1 MKNDNKRSIAFDKN
15 IREGV
20 LIAAETKGAEYIEDA
35 KDETYQPSAKFNAEI
50 KQIIWADHNK
60 PKRSLFSNRY
70 FLAFSRVSAF
80 VVIALIL
87 FFAITPNVSAARN
100 WITKLVIEANPIYAT
115 YYLEG
120 EEGASQNSQT
130 LQDFVPGGAFY
141 PTYLPD
147 GMKLLTFQYSISGGV
162 YAFTGTG
169 GNEVKLQILG
179 SDTTVNMDNEDL
191 EEQGVQIVEG
201 IEVRYQLK
209 NGFSTLIWNQ
219 SDRLIILRTT
229 LSRQEA
235 FQIAAGVISNR

>member
-130 LQDFVPGGAFY
+130 LQDFVPGGAFTPPIY
-141 PTYLPD
+141 P
-147 GMKLLTFQYSISGGV
+147 M
-162 YAFTGTG
+162 A
-169 GNEVKLQILG
+169 
-179 SDTTVNMDNEDL
+179 
-191 EEQGVQIVEG
+191 
-201 IEVRYQLK
+201 
-209 NGFSTLIWNQ
+209 
-219 SDRLIILRTT
+219 
-229 LSRQEA
+229 
-235 FQIAAGVISNR
+235 

>member
-1 MKNDNKRSIAFDKN
+1 M
-15 IREGV
+15 
-20 LIAAETKGAEYIEDA
+20 
-35 KDETYQPSAKFNAEI
+35 
-50 KQIIWADHNK
+50 
-60 PKRSLFSNRY
+60 
-70 FLAFSRVSAF
+70 SAF

-209 NGFSTLIWNQ
+209 NGFTTLIWNQ

>member
-1 MKNDNKRSIAFDKN
+1 
-15 IREGV
+15 
-20 LIAAETKGAEYIEDA
+20 
-35 KDETYQPSAKFNAEI
+35 
-50 KQIIWADHNK
+50 
-60 PKRSLFSNRY
+60 
-70 FLAFSRVSAF
+70 
-80 VVIALIL
+80 
-87 FFAITPNVSAARN
+87 
-100 WITKLVIEANPIYAT
+100 
-115 YYLEG
+115 
-120 EEGASQNSQT
+120 
-130 LQDFVPGGAFY
+130 
-141 PTYLPD
+141 
-147 GMKLLTFQYSISGGV
+147 MKLLTFQYSISGGV

-209 NGFSTLIWNQ
+209 NGFTTLIWNQ